1 MRWDQGRA
9 LVEGM
14 ITRRE
19 IERVPPSRTHAD
31 LLLRQANQ
39 HLQAARAIVSI
50 DPTGAYQL
58 IYDAAR
64 KAFNAVLENQG
75 VRATSNGGHIAVREA
90 VLAQLDPPLGRIL
103 RPFDRLRRRRN
114 EAEYPSVDTPA
125 LSAAD
130 VENDIPKVEEIVSAV
145 EKVLDQM
152 SPF

>member
-1 MRWDQGRA
+1 
-9 LVEGM
+9 M

>member
-1 MRWDQGRA
+1 M
-9 LVEGM
+9 VEGM
-14 ITRRE
+14 TARRE
-19 IERVPPSRTHAD
+19 IERVPPSRAHAD

-75 VRATSNGGHIAVREA
+75 LRGTSSGGHIAVREA
-90 VLAQLDPPLGRIL
+90 VLAQLDPPLGKIL

-114 EAEYPSVDTPA
+114 EAEYPSTDTPA

-130 VENDIPKVEEIVSAV
+130 VENDIPKVEEIVSTV